1 MPLCFI
7 ALKKVVVQ
15 IILQRDSYC
24 LRKWRYDYYN
34 YICLQYWFKKFR
46 AGNFEKW
53 RQQPPNKDLIKAM
66 LTENPR
72 YSVQEMPLI
81 FLEQKIWSEWGI
93 SIDIKFGFH
102 NRLYESRLYVRLTSL
117 AIWKRSFLKEAC
129 MSPETRFGFCI
140 KMCMKNAFCPRIIDF
155 QLGEAWTSPEENF
168 VHLMALKRWY
178 YNLLRVPFSKLANIA
193 LILPNTAISLINWQ
207 LP

>member
-1 MPLCFI
+1 MLCFI

-34 YICLQYWFKKFR
+34 HICLQYWFKKFR

-53 RQQPPNKDLIKAM
+53 RQRPPNKDLIKAM
-66 LTENPR
+66 LIENPR

-81 FLEQKIWSEWGI
+81 FLEQKIWSEWSI

-102 NRLYESRLYVRLTSL
+102 NRLYESRLYMRLTSL
-117 AIWKRSFLKEAC
+117 AIWKRSFLKEAYMWRRDLDFVLKC
-129 MSPETRFGFCI
+129 VWKMHFPYLSKDNRFSTGRNLNFTRRKF
-140 KMCMKNAFCPRIIDF
+140 FCPFGGIEKVV
-155 QLGEAWTSPEENF
+155 L
-168 VHLMALKRWY
+168 
-178 YNLLRVPFSKLANIA
+178 
-193 LILPNTAISLINWQ
+193 
-207 LP
+207 

>member
-1 MPLCFI
+1 
-7 ALKKVVVQ
+7 
-15 IILQRDSYC
+15 
-24 LRKWRYDYYN
+24 
-34 YICLQYWFKKFR
+34 
-46 AGNFEKW
+46 
-53 RQQPPNKDLIKAM
+53 
-66 LTENPR
+66 
-72 YSVQEMPLI
+72 MPLI

-117 AIWKRSFLKEAC
+117 AIWKRSFLKEAY
-129 MSPETRFGFCI
+129 MSLETRFGFCI

-155 QLGEAWTSPEENF
+155 QLGETWTSPEENSF
-168 VHLMALKRWY
+168 VHLVALKRWY

-207 LP
+207 LPEKNELANRRGIVFHHDYKRKTITVWLEYSTAFSVLPRSCSILLLFIIKNSFHDKWFESEIKTFREIFYK